1 MTQTPPSPSVK
12 GWCPGAYRPM
22 MSGDGL
28 VVRVRPVLAR
38 LTQDQ
43 VIGLC
48 DTALAFGSGL
58 IDLTS
63 RSNLQIRGVAEE
75 NHQAV
80 LDRLRDLDL
89 LPDDPILEGRRN
101 ILIAPM
107 LSKGDDTARLA
118 AKFMA
123 RLGDLPELPA
133 KMGYAIDTDIAPQFI
148 QNSADFR
155 FERTVTGDLIL
166 RADGMSRGRAV
177 SVDTAIDRLI
187 EMADWFVTTGGRE
200 NRRMARHTSL
210 TALPADWQAVLPA
223 APAQPMTP
231 GQTAIGAVFGA
242 AFGQIN
248 AAALKTLMTATDA
261 QALRVTPWRLILL
274 EGAEMAD
281 TAAFITTANDPLLK
295 ADACPGAPLCATAT
309 VETRDIAR
317 ALASQITGPLHVSG
331 CAKGC
336 ARPRACATTLVGRDG
351 AFDLVQNGTPWDQPT
366 QTGLSPDTVMEVLGT
381 H

>member
-38 LTQDQ
+38 LTRDQ
-43 VIGLC
+43 VFGLC

-63 RSNLQIRGVAEE
+63 RSNLQIRGVTEG

-80 LDRLRDLDL
+80 LDRLQDIGL

-107 LSKGDDTARLA
+107 LSKGDNTTRLA
-118 AKFMA
+118 TDLMA

-133 KMGYAIDTDIAPQFI
+133 KMGYAIDTDIAPQFT

-155 FERTVTGDLIL
+155 FERTATGDLIL

-177 SVDTAIDRLI
+177 TVDTAIDALI
-187 EMADWFVTTGGRE
+187 EMADWFVATGGRE
-200 NRRMARHTSL
+200 NRRMARHTML
-210 TALPADWQAVLPA
+210 TTLPADWQAVLPA
-223 APAQPMTP
+223 APAQPLKP
-231 GQTAIGAVFGA
+231 GQTALGAVFGV
-242 AFGQIN
+242 AFGQIE
-248 AAALKTLMTATDA
+248 ATALKTLMTATA
-261 QALRVTPWRLILL
+261 AKALRVTPWRLFLM
-274 EGAEMAD
+274 EGAEMAE
-281 TAAFITTANDPLLK
+281 TAAFITTATDPLLTT
-295 ADACPGAPLCATAT
+295 DACPGAPLCAIAT
-309 VETRDIAR
+309 VETREIAR
-317 ALASQITGPLHVSG
+317 SLAGQFTGPLHVSG

-351 AFDLVQNGTPWDQPT
+351 AFDLVRNGTPWDQPT
-366 QTGLSPDTVMEVLGT
+366 ETDLTPDSLVKALGT

>member
-1 MTQTPPSPSVK
+1 MTQTPPSPVVK

-38 LTQDQ
+38 LAQEQ
-43 VIGLC
+43 VFGLC

-80 LDRLRDLDL
+80 LDRLQELDL
-89 LPDDPILEGRRN
+89 LPDDPVLEGRRN

-107 LSKGDDTARLA
+107 LSKGDDTAQLA
-118 AKFMA
+118 TDLMA

-133 KMGYAIDTDIAPQFI
+133 KMGYAIDTDAARQFT

-177 SVDTAIDRLI
+177 TVDTAIDALI
-187 EMADWFVTTGGRE
+187 EMADWFVKTGGRE

-223 APAQPMTP
+223 APALPLAP
-231 GQTAIGAVFGA
+231 GQTAIGAVFGV
-242 AFGQIN
+242 AFGQID
-248 AAALKTLMTATDA
+248 ADALKTLMTATA
-261 QALRVTPWRLILL
+261 ANALRVTPWRLFLL

-281 TAAFITTANDPLLK
+281 TAAFITTATDPLLQ

-317 ALASQITGPLHVSG
+317 ALAAQITGPLHVSG

-351 AFDLVQNGTPWDQPT
+351 VFDLVQNGTPWDQPT